1 MEKKEQNK
9 TEQRKKQLITVSMLH
24 KAIIDGLNPDNFD
37 ESTNARYVNEKTG
50 ILELLFH
57 YAGRKEKDS
66 TQEKEMSRLT
76 LLAFSFF
83 ISANSDFPYNWSYLI
98 NKNNQYYGFLDKFK
112 DYINFI
118 AADLSEIMER
128 LDASFDITFRIDG
141 MFNVNVQ
148 KQNNRAE
155 LRCTTETESIH
166 KIFGISRDSYDL
178 SVFVEDTFIG
188 EYRRKKGTSEKG
200 IIIEGARRNVNGNNT
215 NENEKQ

>member
-50 ILELLFH
+50 ILDLLFH
-57 YAGRKEKDS
+57 YAGRKEEA
-66 TQEKEMSRLT
+66 TNEKANSRLP

-83 ISANSDFPYNWSYLI
+83 LSSNSDFPYNWSYLI
-98 NKNNQYYGFLDKFK
+98 NKNKQFYDFLDKFK
-112 DYINFI
+112 DYINFV
-118 AADLSEIMER
+118 AADLSEIMEG
-128 LDASFDITFRIDG
+128 LDAGFDITFRIDG
-141 MFNVNVQ
+141 MFTVNVQ

-178 SVFVEDTFIG
+178 AVFVENTFIG
-188 EYRRKKGTSEKG
+188 EYRRKMGTSEKD
-200 IIIEGARRNVNGNNT
+200 IIIDGVRRNVNGNNT
-215 NENEKQ
+215 NDNEKQ